1 MGLSLNLSGLPTCQA
16 LSVRIAWSRKP
27 SYPVPEVFK
36 YGNKGKNSFSYRCT
50 NMYNNIYICVK
61 ITSNIDFF
69 LSIPNSWRDVKKIND
84 FWLPKSKFVFS
95 GR

>member
-36 YGNKGKNSFSYRCT
+36 YGNKGK
-50 NMYNNIYICVK
+50 I
-61 ITSNIDFF
+61 
-69 LSIPNSWRDVKKIND
+69 
-84 FWLPKSKFVFS
+84 VFPTDAQTCIIIFTYV
-95 GR
+95 